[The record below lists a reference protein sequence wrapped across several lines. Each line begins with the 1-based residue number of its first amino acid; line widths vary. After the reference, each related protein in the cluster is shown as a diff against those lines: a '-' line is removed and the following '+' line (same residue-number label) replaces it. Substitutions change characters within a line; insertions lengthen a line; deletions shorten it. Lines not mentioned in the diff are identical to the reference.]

1 MRVVRS
7 RRSPNPVVLYAKGA
21 TVTGSRYHRVMTAG
35 RIEQL
40 TEAQRACLRL
50 VLTHHNSKE
59 IAARFNVS
67 PSAIDKR
74 IERAVQ
80 VLGVGTRFEAARR
93 LQQHEHGSAGT
104 FDGPGE
110 EQAGGTAGG
119 GVANQGAD
127 VRRDGGVGRRNAPL
141 AAYERLPSE
150 PFDIPNPPVVRAE
163 IGAIGPWG
171 LVRRFLG
178 LSHGSGSMGEARN
191 RVSVGDRLVRLIGLM
206 GLIAVTSMAIVN
218 MAMTLTSLLRAN
230 RGNTAPMH
238 GAATPAPTGRV
249 SMLRQRRDATNAVTT
264 IFLKAEAAV
273 DQAAML
279 AASCVST
286 LLQQRVAA
294 NLPVGTGTAAL
305 QMVSQASFDMIN
317 ARQRFVEAHRALID
331 VRHDIGLGQFYG
343 YGDTAEC
350 PPNEGVLGGILPGDA
365 LPRLA
370 AVA

>member
-1 MRVVRS
+1 
-7 RRSPNPVVLYAKGA
+7 
-21 TVTGSRYHRVMTAG
+21 MTAG

-74 IERAVQ
+74 IERATQ

-93 LQQHEHGSAGT
+93 LQEHEREREHEHRQGGADGSAAIRT
-104 FDGPGE
+104 EDRPS
-110 EQAGGTAGG
+110 
-119 GVANQGAD
+119 V
-127 VRRDGGVGRRNAPL
+127 VPP
-141 AAYERLPSE
+141 AYERLPSE
-150 PFDIPNPPVVRAE
+150 PFDVPNPLVRPAGITE
-163 IGAIGPWG
+163 IGPWG

-178 LSHGSGSMGEARN
+178 LSRASGSMGMARN
-191 RVSVGDRLVRLIGLM
+191 RISVGDRLVRLIGLV
-206 GLIAVTSMAIVN
+206 GLIAITSMALVN
-218 MAMTLTSLLRAN
+218 MAMTLTTLLRAN
-230 RGNTAPMH
+230 RASTAPIH
-238 GAATPAPTGRV
+238 GTEVSGPTGRV
-249 SMLRQRRDATNAVTT
+249 SMLKQRRDATDTVMT
-264 IFLKAEAAV
+264 IFLRAEAAV
-273 DQAAML
+273 DEAAML

-305 QMVSQASFDMIN
+305 QLVSQASFDMVN
-317 ARQRFVEAHRALID
+317 ARQRFVEAHRALVD

-343 YGDTAEC
+343 YGDTAQC
-350 PPNEGVLGGILPGDA
+350 PPNEGVLRSDAIGDTP
-365 LPRLA
+365 PRLA

>member
-1 MRVVRS
+1 
-7 RRSPNPVVLYAKGA
+7 
-21 TVTGSRYHRVMTAG
+21 MTAE

-59 IAARFNVS
+59 IAAQFNVS

-93 LQQHEHGSAGT
+93 LQQHEHGSPVT
-104 FDGPGE
+104 FDGTADGG
-110 EQAGGTAGG
+110 AGGASGWGG
-119 GVANQGAD
+119 ARPGPGG
-127 VRRDGGVGRRNAPL
+127 RRDGGAGRSDAPP

-150 PFDIPNPPVVRAE
+150 PFDIPNPPIVRADS
-163 IGAIGPWG
+163 AATGPWG

-178 LSHGSGSMGEARN
+178 LSQGSGSMGEARN

-238 GAATPAPTGRV
+238 GAVTPAPTGRV

-350 PPNEGVLGGILPGDA
+350 PPNEGVLGGISLGDA
-365 LPRLA
+365 PPRLA

>member
-1 MRVVRS
+1 
-7 RRSPNPVVLYAKGA
+7 
-21 TVTGSRYHRVMTAG
+21 MTAG

-74 IERAVQ
+74 IERAIQ

-104 FDGPGE
+104 FDG
-110 EQAGGTAGG
+110 TAGWG
-119 GVANQGAD
+119 EASPEPGD
-127 VRRDGGVGRRNAPL
+127 RRDAGARRADATP

-150 PFDIPNPPVVRAE
+150 PFDVPNLPVRPAE
-163 IGAIGPWG
+163 IVATGPWG

-178 LSHGSGSMGEARN
+178 LSQVSGSMGEARN
-191 RVSVGDRLVRLIGLM
+191 RVSAGDRLVRLIGLM

-230 RGNTAPMH
+230 RGDTAPIH
-238 GAATPAPTGRV
+238 GAAWSAPTGRV
-249 SMLRQRRDATNAVTT
+249 SMLKQRRDATDAVTK

-273 DQAAML
+273 DEAAML
-279 AASCVST
+279 AATCVST

-294 NLPVGTGTAAL
+294 NLPVGTGAAAL
-305 QMVSQASFDMIN
+305 QMVSQAAFDMIN
-317 ARQRFVEAHRALID
+317 ARQRFVEAHRALVD

-343 YGDTAEC
+343 YGDTAQC
-350 PPNEGVLGGILPGDA
+350 PPNEGTLRGAATGDMP
-365 LPRLA
+365 PRLA

>member
-1 MRVVRS
+1 
-7 RRSPNPVVLYAKGA
+7 
-21 TVTGSRYHRVMTAG
+21 MTAG

-93 LQQHEHGSAGT
+93 LQQYEHGEANGT
-104 FDGPGE
+104 GE
-110 EQAGGTAGG
+110 ILLHDRPP
-119 GVANQGAD
+119 VIS
-127 VRRDGGVGRRNAPL
+127 P
-141 AAYERLPSE
+141 AYERLPSE
-150 PFDIPNPPVVRAE
+150 PFDVPNPLVRPAG
-163 IGAIGPWG
+163 IVATGPWG

-178 LSHGSGSMGEARN
+178 LSQGSGSMGMARN
-191 RVSVGDRLVRLIGLM
+191 RVSVGDRLVRLIGLV
-206 GLIAVTSMAIVN
+206 GLIAITSMALVN
-218 MAMTLTSLLRAN
+218 MAMTLTTLLRAN
-230 RGNTAPMH
+230 RASTAPIH
-238 GAATPAPTGRV
+238 GTEVSGPTGRL
-249 SMLRQRRDATNAVTT
+249 SMLKQRRDATNTVTE

-273 DQAAML
+273 DEAAML

-305 QMVSQASFDMIN
+305 QLVSQASFDIIN
-317 ARQRFVEAHRALID
+317 ARQRFVEAHRALVD

-343 YGDTAEC
+343 YGDTAQC
-350 PPNEGVLGGILPGDA
+350 PPNEGALRGVAAGDLPH
-365 LPRLA
+365 RLA